1 MAAKPE
7 LDTYKGVGIV
17 GHVGDAPIFRM
28 YDSEEKQQRHNKS
41 PISAFGGSSHMKPVS
56 AHISSETIAVQDAML
71 QCENPVT
78 VSG

>member
-1 MAAKPE
+1 LAAKPE

-17 GHVGDAPIFRM
+17 GHVGDAPYLGCTTARRGNS
-28 YDSEEKQQRHNKS
+28 DTTKV